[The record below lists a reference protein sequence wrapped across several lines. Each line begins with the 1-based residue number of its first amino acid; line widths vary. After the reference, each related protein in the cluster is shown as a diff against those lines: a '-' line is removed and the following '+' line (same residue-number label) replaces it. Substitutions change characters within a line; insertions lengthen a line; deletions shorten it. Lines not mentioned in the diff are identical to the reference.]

1 MNVTF
6 CYVSCHNKQFV
17 VSRCEEYL
25 EYKRFDTKEN
35 IMNSW
40 IMNAYSDA
48 YSTAMMLDVKPAAVA
63 KKKSASRFSKL
74 VTLLARA

>member
-1 MNVTF
+1 
-6 CYVSCHNKQFV
+6 
-17 VSRCEEYL
+17 
-25 EYKRFDTKEN
+25 
-35 IMNSW
+35 MNSW

>member
-1 MNVTF
+1 
-6 CYVSCHNKQFV
+6 
-17 VSRCEEYL
+17 
-25 EYKRFDTKEN
+25 
-35 IMNSW
+35 MNSW

-63 KKKSASRFSKL
+63 KKASRFSKL